1 MSDDT
6 THPGVSPA
14 AAYHTIQAST
24 LTLFVFWILTDNSD
38 RTFSLNDLAFLAD
51 RFYR

>member
-1 MSDDT
+1 VFHLQPHSQTMD
-6 THPGVSPA
+6 
-14 AAYHTIQAST
+14 QST
-24 LTLFVFWILTDNSD
+24 LTLFVLWILTDNSD